1 MSNYRTL
8 RTELNVWLGA
18 AVKQQDELQ
27 TSHTHDSHMLSQQL
41 TRQKDLILDLDKHRA
56 KLDECQRYSTEYYT
70 RVKDYELQLMAYW
83 TMVEKTPPKKK
94 LLTSSADA
102 TNEEIMELRNRH
114 SSQLSQAQEHEKFIE
129 ETLQRV
135 QEEEMSLEKS
145 RETHLDKVNGLLEW
159 VGSMVPS
166 SVKERANFMDLD
178 NNTLKVTCS
187 QQEVR
192 YQQIV

>member
-1 MSNYRTL
+1 
-8 RTELNVWLGA
+8 
-18 AVKQQDELQ
+18 
-27 TSHTHDSHMLSQQL
+27 
-41 TRQKDLILDLDKHRA
+41 
-56 KLDECQRYSTEYYT
+56 
-70 RVKDYELQLMAYW
+70 MAYW

-187 QQEVR
+187 QQEEMLNELASQKANIAEAIRQTESFLVQNEGR
-192 YQQIV
+192 